1 MRENR
6 LREQSEKQEETWERF
21 NGELFWLQ
29 MLDWPRGQKII
40 CSEMGKN
47 PKVHSSCMYY
57 FSMQI
62 FTSMLYSCYRSLD
75 TST

>member
-40 CSEMGKN
+40 CSEMRKIQ
-47 PKVHSSCMYY
+47 KFIVRACI
-57 FSMQI
+57 I
-62 FTSMLYSCYRSLD
+62 FLCKYLPVCHIVAIGL
-75 TST
+75 